1 MKMPNTNSKLY
12 KIIKLLLTGA
22 QITPEEGVLQ
32 HGTLRLTLAEISEL
46 YRDLVVR
53 GCADTVCEAG
63 PRIRASDALLE
74 RFGLIEVPPDPSQQ
88 PKVPPRE
95 MPPFKPLSRQNI
107 PSSRGRRDGSNDLRD
122 LPSHYGNCTLAKE
135 QA

>member
-1 MKMPNTNSKLY
+1 MKMPNTSSNQY
-12 KIIKLLLTGA
+12 KIIKLLLNGEA
-22 QITPEEGVLQ
+22 ITPEEGVVL

-53 GCADTVCEAG
+53 GCAVTVGDAG

-74 RFGLIEVPPDPSQQ
+74 KYGLIETPVDPSR

-95 MPPFKPLSRQNI
+95 MPPFRPLARQNI
-107 PSSRGRRDGSNDLRD
+107 PSSRGRREGSNDLRD
-122 LPSHYGNCTLAKE
+122 LPSHYGNCAGAKE
-135 QA
+135 KA